1 MSSVFTQIINGDL
14 PGRIVWQDDCC
25 VTIVN
30 IRPLNRGHM
39 LVVPRQEVDHWVD
52 LDTETVNHLMT
63 VAHRVSKALQA
74 CGLAPDRVGLMIAG
88 FEVPHV
94 HLHVLPISTMAHLE
108 FANADPSPDPEDLDM
123 IAGLLTAELAKN
135 RLEHE

>member
-63 VAHRVSKALQA
+63 VAHHVAKALQA

-108 FANADPSPDPEDLDM
+108 FVNADPNPDSEDLDM
-123 IAGLLTAELAKN
+123 IASLLSAELAKT
-135 RLEHE
+135 

>member
-14 PGRIVWQDDCC
+14 PGRFIWQDDCC
-25 VTIVN
+25 VVIVN

-39 LVVPRQEVDHWVD
+39 LVVPRTEVDHWVD
-52 LDTETVNHLMT
+52 LDAETANNLMA
-63 VAHRVSKALQA
+63 VSHRVAKALQA

-108 FANADPSPDPEDLDM
+108 FVNADPNPDSEDLDM
-123 IAGLLTAELAKN
+123 IASLLSAELAKT
-135 RLEHE
+135 